1 MSWPSRGGV
10 EPLHAFKY
18 GPCLQTEAACDC
30 PPASLLA
37 NGKLGA
43 ISSWQAQAQTALQ
56 VFSGC
61 SLSLRFVE
69 LFSFGY
75 FSDLY
80 RP

>member
-1 MSWPSRGGV
+1 MLWPSRV
-10 EPLHAFKY
+10 EPNRFTISVSQA
-18 GPCLQTEAACDC
+18 EAACDC
-30 PPASLLA
+30 PPASRLTD
-37 NGKLGA
+37 GKLEA
-43 ISSWQAQAQTALQ
+43 ISSWLALAQTALQ

-61 SLSLRFVE
+61 SLSLHFVE